1 MSATEPTSAPGESPT
16 LVSQFVSAFAFLVG
30 AATFVLVNVVLFVL
44 AYPTLPNPGPQSD
57 IRIPLC
63 GVILVVVMTSVLLR
77 RVGGLAFGAGF
88 TTGLLAETLFMGA
101 CVTPWFDPG
110 GTARAEAAYQRQR
123 PIEEALAVKRQQAR
137 WISEKR
143 RYGLDLAEGFRQLE
157 LATSCVLTEREK
169 HGEFPRPKDSL
180 PDAGQNCY
188 ELHRLQGDERGWR
201 VLYTR
206 IPGRSGDPAV
216 EFRVRVGP
224 DAALRLPGPFLETDY
239 RGLIVRRD
247 STRGPA
253 FAAGSPVQPIVGVVL
268 GCINKAKNIKGES
281 PTGVLTLYELVFASG
296 HHCDRIQL
304 EQVKNDNGTLSS
316 DPNVARLYI
325 PATGPYAGVT
335 WRTLATSWD
344 LFYVPHGKTPADGYD
359 LHVRPVRYGESG
371 IRSYLM
377 TAGQTH
383 VTWENRAATVEDPL
397 VEECE
402 IDPWKSCGI

>member
-1 MSATEPTSAPGESPT
+1 M
-16 LVSQFVSAFAFLVG
+16 QFVSALSFLLG

-57 IRIPLC
+57 IRIPVC
-63 GVILVVVMTSVLLR
+63 GVVLVVVAVTVLFR

-88 TTGLLAETLFMGA
+88 TTGLLAETLLMSA
-101 CVTPWFDPG
+101 CVTPWFDPA
-110 GTARAEAAYQRQR
+110 GTARAEASYQRQR
-123 PIEEALAVKRQQAR
+123 PIEEALALKRQQAR

-143 RYGLDLAEGFRQLE
+143 HQGLDLAEGFRQLE

-169 HGEFPRPKDSL
+169 HGEFPHAKDSL
-180 PDAGQNCY
+180 PDTGQDCY

-206 IPGRSGDPAV
+206 IPGSPGDSV
-216 EFRVRVGP
+216 MEFQVRAGP

-247 STRGPA
+247 STKGPA
-253 FAAGSPVQPIVGVVL
+253 FAAGSPVQPILDVVL
-268 GCINKAKNIKGES
+268 DCIKKATGVKPES
-281 PTGVLTLYELVFASG
+281 STGVLTLYDLVFASS
-296 HHCDRIQL
+296 HHCSRIQL
-304 EQVKNDNGTLSS
+304 EQVKDDNGTVSP

-325 PATGPYAGVT
+325 PATGPYVGVT

-359 LHVRPVRYGESG
+359 LHIRPMRYGESG
-371 IRSYLM
+371 IRSYLFA
-377 TAGQTH
+377 AGQTH
-383 VTWENRAATVEDPL
+383 VTWQNRRATIGDPL

-402 IDPWKSCGI
+402 IDPWKSCGT